1 MRLAGA
7 TRVTLGP
14 NPTANPVS
22 VARVEKVVCGA
33 LSVEFIRANNGVQYA
48 QRFLTFSLAVMGG
61 AFVHACGLAAKL
73 PYIAAGVAN
82 GVTRQ

>member
-1 MRLAGA
+1 MRLEGV

-33 LSVEFIRANNGVQYA
+33 LSAEFIRANNGVQYA
-48 QRFLTFSLAVMGG
+48 QRLLTFSLAAISG
-61 AFVHACGLAAKL
+61 AFARARGLVAMLQRFAA
-73 PYIAAGVAN
+73 V
-82 GVTRQ
+82 